1 MGPVPPAPENSPLV
15 RYGFAAVFIAACLY
29 NLALGVRVAG
39 IFLLGMALYEG
50 VLGRV
55 ALTGVWQ
62 QTTGYVKGPVAMTLV
77 IGTIFVA
84 AFLILEPD
92 LIIRMLA
99 DVHGTA
105 GASPLKLLNK
115 FAPGR

>member
-1 MGPVPPAPENSPLV
+1 MEPVPPAPENAPLV

-29 NLALGVRVAG
+29 NLTLGVRVAG

-62 QTTGYVKGPVAMTLV
+62 QTTGYVKGPVARALV
-77 IGTIFVA
+77 VGTIFVA
-84 AFLILEPD
+84 AFLILAPD
-92 LIIRMLA
+92 LVVRFLA
-99 DVHGTA
+99 EADGLPVHH
-105 GASPLKLLNK
+105 
-115 FAPGR
+115 